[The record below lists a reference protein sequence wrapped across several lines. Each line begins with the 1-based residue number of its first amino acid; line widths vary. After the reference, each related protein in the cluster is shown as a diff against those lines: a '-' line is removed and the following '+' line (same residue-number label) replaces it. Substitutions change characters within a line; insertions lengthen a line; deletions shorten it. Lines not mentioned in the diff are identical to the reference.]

1 MGATAPD
8 AAAEGSSEGALAAA
22 RHDTFTV
29 SLHLPAPA
37 SAVYEAFSDTPLRL
51 RWFKLPGRQTA
62 YRHDFTVNGGERA
75 SSLFPVPGAPPERLE
90 YASRYLDLTPC
101 SRIVYAYTARV
112 DDVVRWASLVTVA
125 LDPEADGTRLRWTEQ
140 AAFLA
145 ASAEPEH
152 DLPHLRGATR
162 LRLNGLVAA
171 LAADA

>member
-8 AAAEGSSEGALAAA
+8 AATEGSGAPLAGV

-29 SLHLPAPA
+29 SLRLAAPPG
-37 SAVYEAFSDTPLRL
+37 AVFEAFSDAPLRR
-51 RWFKLPGRQTA
+51 RWFKLPGREVA
-62 YRHDFTVNGGERA
+62 YRHDFAVDGGEAA
-75 SSLFPVPGAPPERLE
+75 SSVFPVPGAPPEQLGYR
-90 YASRYLDLTPC
+90 SRYLDITPC

-112 DDVVRWASLVTVA
+112 DDVVRWSSLVTVE

-145 ASAEPEH
+145 ASAEPQH

-162 LRLNGLVAA
+162 LRLNGLAAA
-171 LAADA
+171 LAAEA